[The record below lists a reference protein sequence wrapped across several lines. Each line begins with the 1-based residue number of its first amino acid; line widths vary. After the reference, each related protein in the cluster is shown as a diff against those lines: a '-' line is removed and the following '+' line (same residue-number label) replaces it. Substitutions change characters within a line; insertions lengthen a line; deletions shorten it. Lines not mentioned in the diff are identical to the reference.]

1 MTDLFIET
9 TGTHQFLDPSSSHPD
24 HCKKEITYSKALRLN
39 RICFGNGTFDKRSND
54 LERRL
59 LETGYNK
66 KITRKQ
72 VIRIREHSGKQLSD
86 KKKIE
91 TSEQKLM
98 FNISYYPIF
107 QTIKNILQKLVIST

>member
-1 MTDLFIET
+1 MTDLFIDT

-86 KKKIE
+86 RKKNRNFRTE
-91 TSEQKLM
+91 TNVQH
-98 FNISYYPIF
+98 
-107 QTIKNILQKLVIST
+107 ILLSDFSNH